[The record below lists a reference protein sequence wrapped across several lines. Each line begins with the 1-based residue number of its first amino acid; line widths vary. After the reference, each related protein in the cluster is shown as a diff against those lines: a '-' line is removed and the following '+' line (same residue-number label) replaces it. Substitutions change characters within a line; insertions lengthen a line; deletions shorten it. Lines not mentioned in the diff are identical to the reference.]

1 MRKLPLNE
9 IIKSKFTRQENSSL
23 IQVVV
28 IRVVTKD
35 VTKDV
40 TKVVIQGITTESGM
54 VEIVEMREEDGHV
67 VANESLRSQCRPKEA
82 MIKISK
88 QTAET
93 TITEKN
99 KTLQNI

>member
-1 MRKLPLNE
+1 MRKLLLNE

-28 IRVVTKD
+28 IRV

>member
-28 IRVVTKD
+28 IRV

-88 QTAET
+88 LTAET

>member
-35 VTKDV
+35 VTK
-40 TKVVIQGITTESGM
+40 VVIQGIMTESGM

>member
-1 MRKLPLNE
+1 M
-9 IIKSKFTRQENSSL
+9 
-23 IQVVV
+23 
-28 IRVVTKD
+28 IRAVTKD
-35 VTKDV
+35 VIKD
-40 TKVVIQGITTESGM
+40 VIQGTMTESGM

-67 VANESLRSQCRPKEA
+67 VANEILRSQCRPKEA

-88 QTAET
+88 LITET